1 MNVFVRE
8 SPFTPKAN
16 YKKQKVEVL
25 SNDIRGVI
33 IYTNENFCANVRM
46 NIRMNAYFFENLLVS
61 KFIVTKVCIDRFV
74 SYLCNGQFHTL

>member
-25 SNDIRGVI
+25 SNDIRG
-33 IYTNENFCANVRM
+33 VRM